1 MNEIVLIE
9 DDPDDIYLFRQAC
22 AQSQSAPKVT
32 VLHSAKALLDE
43 VKAPSNTNRVY
54 LLDLNM
60 PEMSGLEALDHL
72 QKNAQLNEM
81 IVVCYSTSDS
91 PSDIRLAYELGA
103 KSFLSK
109 PSSMSELTKMI
120 NTITDYWF
128 HYNKIGNVEV

>member
-22 AQSQSAPKVT
+22 AQSRSTPNVKVLQSAKE
-32 VLHSAKALLDE
+32 LIHE
-43 VKAPSNTNRVY
+43 VKEHSHTNRVY

-91 PSDIRLAYELGA
+91 PSDIRQAYELGA

-109 PSSMSELTKMI
+109 PSSISELTEMI
-120 NTITDYWF
+120 NTITHYWF
-128 HYNKIGNVEV
+128 HYNKIGNAEV